1 MDAAARRVSIAVGMI
16 TAPFLW
22 DRRGQVRSTMLQYPP
37 LRHRR
42 MAFRFVIGNYLPS
55 LSDSDSVRS
64 KVAALSANQCGL
76 LQRRRDARK
85 AKSVTLIMLG

>member
-42 MAFRFVIGNYLPS
+42 MAFRFVIGNYMPTLPT
-55 LSDSDSVRS
+55 DSATRT
-64 KVAALSANQCGL
+64 KVGL
-76 LQRRRDARK
+76 LQQEMRQHSD
-85 AKSVTLIMLG
+85 V